1 MDTERR
7 QTIEYKF
14 LRQNTHHPVP
24 KKRYTFAIYLAL
36 FHVAFVVL
44 MGFFSKY
51 NLDKNGSSNSTGLY
65 ASKRLLSI
73 IKTPTLKPWHLGPN
87 HKT

>member
-1 MDTERR
+1 METEKR

-24 KKRYTFAIYLAL
+24 KKRFTFTIYLAL

-51 NLDKNGSSNSTGLY
+51 NLDNKNGSSNSSGLY
-65 ASKRLLSI
+65 ASKCEF
-73 IKTPTLKPWHLGPN
+73 
-87 HKT
+87 